1 MIGETIVAL
10 QCVQIIV
17 TWILAMAVVAH
28 GVRLARLE
36 RLIARTHGYDL
47 ESDAPEAGE
56 ELEEGWA
63 R

>member
-17 TWILAMAVVAH
+17 TWILAMAVVSL

-36 RLIARTHGYDL
+36 RIIARTHGYTVAD
-47 ESDAPEAGE
+47 DE
-56 ELEEGWA
+56 EDVALVSH
-63 R
+63 